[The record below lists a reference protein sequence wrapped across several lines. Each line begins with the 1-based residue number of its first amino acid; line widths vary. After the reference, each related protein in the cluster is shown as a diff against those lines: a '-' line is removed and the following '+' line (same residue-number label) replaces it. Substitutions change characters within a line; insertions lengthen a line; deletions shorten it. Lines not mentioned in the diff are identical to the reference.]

1 MSNFGKSGRGG
12 EGQNGGRQGG
22 GHPYARD
29 SAGAGGSVMEETE
42 AGELETPHN
51 SVKVSGTTDVNGLA
65 QRICDLCRADNPPAL
80 LTIGNQSI
88 NQAVKGIAVAHAQ
101 LASEGLD
108 LSFQPAFRHVNRTKP
123 LIAFYLSTCPSGT
136 TEMTQETE
144 LSVAAQ
150 SRITPVAGAIA
161 GRIRDGLT
169 VQLTAIGVDAVTNA
183 VLAAGN
189 ARLFLEKDQLDIKLQ
204 PQFFKLTK
212 NGVELSAL
220 RFTIISEPI

>member
-1 MSNFGKSGRGG
+1 MSNFGKSARGG
-12 EGQNGGRQGG
+12 AGQGATHPYGRDEPVAGG
-22 GHPYARD
+22 G
-29 SAGAGGSVMEETE
+29 VMEDTE
-42 AGELETPHN
+42 AGELETPRN
-51 SVKVSGTTDVNGLA
+51 SLKVSGTTDVNGLA
-65 QRICDLCRADNPPAL
+65 QRICDLCRGDDPPAL

-101 LASEGLD
+101 LASEGLEI
-108 LSFQPAFRHVNRTKP
+108 SFQPAFRHVNRTKP
-123 LIAFYLSTCPSGT
+123 LIAFYLSTCPAGT
-136 TEMTQETE
+136 TEMGTETE

-189 ARLFLEKDQLDIKLQ
+189 ARLFLEKDQLDIKIQ
-204 PQFFKLTK
+204 PEFFKLTK
-212 NGVELSAL
+212 NGSELSAL
-220 RFTIISEPI
+220 RFTIVSEPF